1 MEILAI
7 IPVRGGSKGIPGKN
21 IKPLANR
28 PLVAYSIDAAKNS
41 KYVTRTVVSTESA
54 KIKQVAQDLGAE
66 VIDRPLELAQDE
78 TKTAPVLLQV
88 LDYLKQNEDYEPDI
102 VVLLQATCPLRDSK
116 ELDEAF
122 ELFFEC
128 EKDGCD
134 SVFAGKI
141 LGTTHAKWRQNPDSG
156 EYECLYDYRNRPRR
170 QDKDRHFPM
179 LRETGATYIVKTSVM
194 KEVKDFIGK
203 NPRVYF
209 GGTCVD
215 IDTVED
221 FENAARII
229 EQRRALQGTV

>member
-54 KIKQVAQDLGAE
+54 QIKQVAQDLGAE

>member
-203 NPRVYF
+203 NPRVYS

-229 EQRRALQGTV
+229 EQRRAQQGTV